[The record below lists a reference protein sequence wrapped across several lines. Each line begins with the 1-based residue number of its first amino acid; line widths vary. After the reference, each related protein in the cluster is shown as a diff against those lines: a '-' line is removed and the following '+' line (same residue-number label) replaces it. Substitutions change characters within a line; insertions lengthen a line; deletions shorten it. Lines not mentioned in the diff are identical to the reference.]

1 MAGAATARKPA
12 AQQRA
17 QRNARALERARN
29 GHRGSAAAATR
40 TAPAAPRRKS
50 GPVRR
55 PAPKRT
61 VAAPRTVAAQRAV
74 TRVAQG
80 SATLLLDSILRGRAW
95 VALVGALLAGIVF
108 LNVSV
113 LELNRGIASTSA
125 RTAKLE
131 RANSRMRGKV
141 ADLGSAERI
150 QSMAEARG
158 YILPLP
164 GEVTY
169 LRPNGGDAR
178 RAAARIGQSAV
189 GSSQSAGTATTTAV
203 PATTTAAPVTITP
216 PTAAPQ
222 TASAAVPQATAP

>member
-1 MAGAATARKPA
+1 
-12 AQQRA
+12 
-17 QRNARALERARN
+17 
-29 GHRGSAAAATR
+29 
-40 TAPAAPRRKS
+40 
-50 GPVRR
+50 VRR
-55 PAPKRT
+55 PEPKRT
-61 VAAPRTVAAQRAV
+61 VVAPRTVAAQRVV

-131 RANSRMRGKV
+131 RANSRIRGKV

-169 LRPNGGDAR
+169 LRPGASDAR
-178 RAAARIGQSAV
+178 RAAARVSQPGAQSPEPGAAV
-189 GSSQSAGTATTTAV
+189 TTTA
-203 PATTTAAPVTITP
+203 PTTTTAPSTLPAPAP
-216 PTAAPQ
+216 PAAG
-222 TASAAVPQATAP
+222 SAVAQATAP

>member
-55 PAPKRT
+55 PEPKRT
-61 VAAPRTVAAQRAV
+61 VVAPRTVAAQRVV

-131 RANSRMRGKV
+131 RANSRIRGKV

-169 LRPNGGDAR
+169 LRPSASDAR
-178 RAAARIGQSAV
+178 RAAARIAAPDTTGQSAV
-189 GSSQSAGTATTTAV
+189 SSPQSAGTATTM
-203 PATTTAAPVTITP
+203 AAPVTVTP